1 MKKEIE
7 IRVLNDDEV
16 VAALKMPKFGSL
28 KPVRCS
34 KCNHSGSFAR
44 RIFAASGV
52 PKSKFSDDATQ
63 EAINAYITAH
73 FGIAHVFFKSPGSG
87 NKLYIDSAI
96 CPECQSTM
104 IVFDIELTSD
114 FFQEFAKT
122 IGRPEENVKRR
133 VK

>member
-1 MKKEIE
+1 MKKAIE
-7 IRVLNDDEV
+7 IRALNDDEI

-34 KCNHSGSFAR
+34 KCNHSGRFAR
-44 RIFAASGV
+44 RIFAVSGV
-52 PKSKFSDDATQ
+52 SKSKFSDDATQ
-63 EAINAYITAH
+63 EAISAYITAH

-114 FFQEFAKT
+114 FFQEFTKA
-122 IGRPEENVKRR
+122 IGHPEEEVKRR
-133 VK
+133 LK